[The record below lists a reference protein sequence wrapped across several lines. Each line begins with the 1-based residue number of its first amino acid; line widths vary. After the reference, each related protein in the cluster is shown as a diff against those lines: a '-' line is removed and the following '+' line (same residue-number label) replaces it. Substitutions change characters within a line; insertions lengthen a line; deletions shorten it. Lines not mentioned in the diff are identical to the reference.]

1 MNFKKWT
8 SLNSV
13 DLNGKVVAITGSTGG
28 IGIHLCDYLARLGG
42 HLILCDRNKE
52 KASALIRSL
61 ESRYGKDIAK
71 HISCDLSDIE
81 SVKLATEKLQNE
93 SIDYFI
99 NNAGAYSIPRK
110 ISNSGYDN
118 VFTINFISPYYMMRS
133 LEEGIKNRGG
143 RIIAVGSIAHNYSKA
158 DFDDIDFR
166 TVKAASKAYGNAK
179 RFLMFSLME
188 HFKKCPEFLSVT
200 HPGIT
205 FTNITAHYPKL
216 IFAIIKYPMKIV
228 FPHPKKA
235 TLCILSGISNHTPFY
250 KWIGPSLFSIWGSPK
265 LQALRTCKPKE
276 SQRIYLCAERIYK
289 NIKNKNI

>member
-28 IGIHLCDYLARLGG
+28 IGIHLCDYIARLGG

-99 NNAGAYSIPRK
+99 NNAGAYSIPRHK
-110 ISNSGYDN
+110 CGTGYDN
-118 VFTINFISPYYMMRS
+118 VFQINFLSPYY
-133 LEEGIKNRGG
+133 LAKALLPTVNKRGG
-143 RIIAVGSIAHNYSKA
+143 KVVVVGSIAHNYSKIDVSDV
-158 DFDDIDFR
+158 DFSNGR
-166 TVKAASKAYGNAK
+166 AASKVYGNAK
-179 RFLMFSLME
+179 RYLMFSLSGE
-188 HFKKCPEFLSVT
+188 SGVAIT
-200 HPGIT
+200 HPGIAV
-205 FTNITAHYPKL
+205 TNITAHYPKL
-216 IFAIIKYPMKIV
+216 IYALIKYPMKLI
-228 FPHPKKA
+228 FMSPAKA
-235 TLCILSGISNHTPFY
+235 SLCVLSGIFCDS
-250 KWIGPSLFSIWGSPK
+250 KEGEWIGPRVLNIWGMPQNQPLNTAK
-265 LQALRTCKPKE
+265 
-276 SQRIYLCAERIYK
+276 AEEVAAIREISADILDK
-289 NIKNKNI
+289 IT